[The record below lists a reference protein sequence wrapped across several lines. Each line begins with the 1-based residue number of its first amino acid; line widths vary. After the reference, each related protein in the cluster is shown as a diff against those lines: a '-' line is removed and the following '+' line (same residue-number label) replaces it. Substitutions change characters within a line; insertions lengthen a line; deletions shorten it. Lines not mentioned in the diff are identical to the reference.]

1 MPIHEAAR
9 HNLEDVVDVLLRH
22 GSSLTSRN
30 NVSSNNNY
38 ISQST
43 VVLCM

>member
-9 HNLEDVVDVLLRH
+9 RNREDVVDVLLRH

-30 NVSSNNNY
+30 KVSSNNTLY
-38 ISQST
+38 ICNGYLP
-43 VVLCM
+43 V